1 MRLIILLIA
10 TLLIACGSED
20 KPANL
25 IEQDKMAKILADI
38 HEAEASVNNMHLG
51 SQDSSLLVY
60 QRLRWKVM
68 KKHQTDTA
76 TFNVSLKYYILN
88 PKVFKNIYE
97 EVKIE
102 LEDRRKA
109 VNSPKLT
116 PIDTLKKAPAN
127 HPVKQI

>member
-25 IEQDKMAKILADI
+25 IEQDKMSKILADI

-51 SQDSSLLVY
+51 SQDSSLLAY
-60 QRLRWKVM
+60 QRLRWKIM
-68 KKHQTDTA
+68 KKYQSDTIA
-76 TFNVSLKYYILN
+76 FRVSLKYYITN
-88 PKVFKNIYE
+88 PSAFKSIYE
-97 EVKIE
+97 DVKKE

-109 VNSPKLT
+109 LQTPKK
-116 PIDTLKKAPAN
+116 PAIDSLKKAKTS
-127 HPVKQI
+127 HPVKHL